1 MGEKILMRK
10 KIRSFVLLLPELRE
24 VVSLNAHKEQRHA
37 IKKKKKFK
45 YKPKKYEVI
54 VSDNGISFTKDHN
67 YIKSSTCI

>member
-24 VVSLNAHKEQRHA
+24 VVSLNAYKEQRHA

-45 YKPKKYEVI
+45 YKPKKVLGYSI
-54 VSDNGISFTKDHN
+54 
-67 YIKSSTCI
+67 

>member
-37 IKKKKKFK
+37 IKKKKKN
-45 YKPKKYEVI
+45 
-54 VSDNGISFTKDHN
+54 SNISQ
-67 YIKSSTCI
+67 KSTRL